1 VKKVLLIAI
10 IALSVSLIATSVAYD
25 PQGLMFLNRS
35 GASIN
40 VNVSLNKGTGSTY
53 YGGESLGLSFSVDR
67 SAYVAVLDI
76 DQSGQVQVLFPNVYD
91 QDNYVQGGRTY
102 TLPTDKATTKY
113 NLQVESNRG
122 RETIVVVASTSPL
135 NFLGNVFSLFDRYP
149 FPYLGQ
155 NVNNLSIAI
164 DPVFNT
170 SWGIGYTYFYNS
182 YVPFTVRTTISADRK
197 DANVYV
203 DGIFMGKS
211 PVTTTL
217 EAGMHSVYIYTDRN
231 LVYGPATINVQP
243 GSSNFQ
249 FSLLPNYIYGYLEV
263 TSIPDGQ
270 VYVDGQYAG
279 DTPYRDFEKVGS
291 HTVTVSKWGYHDSKQ
306 NVYINRDMTT
316 SVDFRLTEKT
326 EQEKKTDNIILFS
339 IIGVLI
345 AGIVIAIVLSAGD

>member
-1 VKKVLLIAI
+1 MKKVLLIAI

-170 SWGIGYTYFYNS
+170 SWGIGKLTSITAMCLSRLGLQSVQTERMQMSMSMEYSWENHRSRQLWRPVCTRYTS
-182 YVPFTVRTTISADRK
+182 TQTGTS
-197 DANVYV
+197 
-203 DGIFMGKS
+203 
-211 PVTTTL
+211 
-217 EAGMHSVYIYTDRN
+217 YTDR
-231 LVYGPATINVQP
+231 Q
-243 GSSNFQ
+243 Q
-249 FSLLPNYIYGYLEV
+249 
-263 TSIPDGQ
+263 
-270 VYVDGQYAG
+270 
-279 DTPYRDFEKVGS
+279 
-291 HTVTVSKWGYHDSKQ
+291 
-306 NVYINRDMTT
+306 
-316 SVDFRLTEKT
+316 
-326 EQEKKTDNIILFS
+326 
-339 IIGVLI
+339 
-345 AGIVIAIVLSAGD
+345 